1 MRGGLLH
8 RSLVEGLAS
17 AATASGFWV
26 RVESGIRGAGDVRE
40 AGGVRLVG
48 PARGPGFGFGDLV
61 VGNAQHLLL
70 IEVELDAR
78 RIWRDLEKGRRLG
91 ASQTWI
97 VAVHARLRDRIGE
110 KLRTCGQESR
120 VLVLCYPQAC
130 QQLMQMGGIHDQGEY
145 DRDR

>member
-1 MRGGLLH
+1 M
-8 RSLVEGLAS
+8 
-17 AATASGFWV
+17 
-26 RVESGIRGAGDVRE
+26 
-40 AGGVRLVG
+40 G

-70 IEVELDAR
+70 IEVELDSR

-91 ASQTWI
+91 ASETWI
-97 VAVHARLRDRIGE
+97 VAGYARLRDRIRR
-110 KLRTCGQESR
+110 KLTACGQESG

-130 QQLMQMGGIHDQGEY
+130 QRLVMIGGICDRDEH